1 MIDNLKE
8 YTEEILSLIGIL
20 LMGII
25 IAVLLNDVTKFGK
38 EGLILKD
45 SLGLI
50 ISNGIVLAYW
60 ALISISKLIQNDF
73 SLKVIFKVPSFILL
87 TMLSIIGIF
96 IGFNL
101 EILKIDKP
109 ILLAFIATTIIILF
123 LFSIRD
129 YITEEYIPIINFL
142 AAFLIPLLL
151 LTGIPLAILAI
162 VGIFYIPAIS
172 LPALVPLIHAIIF
185 IIIIIKG
192 IRATRNYQISA
203 IGFGISTVS
212 IAFLFFAF
220 YTKTI
225 NPETIFHLL
234 N

>member
-109 ILLAFIATTIIILF
+109 ILWILIASTITITF
-123 LFSIRD
+123 LFSIRN
-129 YITEEYIPIINFL
+129 YISEEYFLIINFL

-151 LTGIPLAILAI
+151 LTGIPLAILAF

-192 IRATRNYQISA
+192 IRATGNYQIPA